1 MIVGIKYVSPDLS
14 RKIKSSVSAEESC
27 FQPLQRG
34 GPTCSALPSVKQM
47 EWISKTV

>member
-14 RKIKSSVSAEESC
+14 RKIKSFSAEESC

-34 GPTCSALPSVKQM
+34 GSTCSALPSIKQM